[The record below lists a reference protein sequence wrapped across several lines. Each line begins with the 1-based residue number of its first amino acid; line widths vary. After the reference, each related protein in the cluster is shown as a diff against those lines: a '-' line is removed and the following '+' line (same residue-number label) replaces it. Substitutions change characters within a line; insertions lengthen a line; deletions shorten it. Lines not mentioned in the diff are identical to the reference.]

1 MRICG
6 MKGLAF
12 MLERPDFITAR
23 ELLLDRT
30 GVTGTE
36 EVRLSGSAGRV
47 LAQEIRAAEDV
58 PGFDRS
64 PYDGYAFRA
73 QDSRGADA
81 FHPVTL
87 SVVDMIAAGDVPH
100 ADITIGTAA
109 RIMTGAPVPA
119 GADPIVPYEVTK
131 FSDTE
136 VQIFHEAAEGQNIV
150 RRGEDVRKG
159 ELLAAPGIRIDA
171 GLSGVMAAQG
181 VFRPQV
187 YKRPVVGIISTGSE
201 LIDEGQSLT
210 RGKIYNS
217 NRYTLEAACA
227 SLGCN
232 PVYLG
237 TGRDSAEEIAQL
249 ISEGIYGPSSCD
261 AVLLSG
267 GVSAGDFDLTPD
279 AMKIAG
285 AEILIKGLD
294 CKPGMAG
301 AYGVI
306 ENDEKPIPVL
316 AFSGNPAACMTA
328 FWLVGAPVLRKLS
341 GLQEPRLKKVDCT
354 LLTGFSKRSKGTR
367 VLRGRL
373 IYREGKACL
382 SSSDRQGNSVLS
394 TAIGTDLMAVIPAGS
409 GPLEAGSVLRGY
421 LITD

>member
-1 MRICG
+1 
-6 MKGLAF
+6 

-23 ELLLDRT
+23 ELLLERT

-36 EVRLSGSAGRV
+36 AAMLSGSAGRV

-64 PYDGYAFRA
+64 PYDGYAFRS
-73 QDSRGADA
+73 QDTRGADA

-100 ADITIGTAA
+100 VEITIGTAA

-119 GADPIVPYEVTK
+119 GADAIVPYEVTK

-201 LIDEGQSLT
+201 LIDEGQSLKK
-210 RGKIYNS
+210 GKIFNS

-227 SLGCN
+227 SLGCD

-249 ISEGIYGPSSCD
+249 ISDGIHGSSACD

-279 AMKIAG
+279 AMKMAG

-306 ENDEKPIPVL
+306 ENGAPIPVL

-341 GLQEPRLKKVDCT
+341 GLREPRLREVDCT

-382 SSSDRQGNSVLS
+382 SSSERQGNSVLS
-394 TAIGTDLMAVIPAGS
+394 TAIGTDLFAVIPAGS

>member
-1 MRICG
+1 
-6 MKGLAF
+6 

-73 QDSRGADA
+73 QDTRGADA

-119 GADPIVPYEVTK
+119 GADAIVPYEVTK

-159 ELLAAPGIRIDA
+159 ALLAASGIRIDA

-201 LIDEGQSLT
+201 LIDDGQSLT

-227 SLGCN
+227 SLGCD

-306 ENDEKPIPVL
+306 ENGEEPIPVL

-341 GLQEPRLKKVDCT
+341 GLQEPRLKEVDCI

-382 SSSDRQGNSVLS
+382 SSSERQGNSVLS
-394 TAIGTDLMAVIPAGS
+394 TAIGTDLFAVIPAGS

>member
-1 MRICG
+1 
-6 MKGLAF
+6 

-73 QDSRGADA
+73 QDTRGADA

-100 ADITIGTAA
+100 VEITIGTAA

-119 GADPIVPYEVTK
+119 GADAIVPYEVTK

-159 ELLAAPGIRIDA
+159 ALLAASGIRIDA

-187 YKRPVVGIISTGSE
+187 YKRPVVGIISS
-201 LIDEGQSLT
+201 
-210 RGKIYNS
+210 
-217 NRYTLEAACA
+217 YTLEAACA
-227 SLGCN
+227 SLGCD

-249 ISEGIYGPSSCD
+249 ISDGIHGSSACD

-279 AMKIAG
+279 AMKMAG

-306 ENDEKPIPVL
+306 ENGAPIPVL

-341 GLQEPRLKKVDCT
+341 GLCEPRLKEVDCT
-354 LLTGFSKRSKGTR
+354 LLTGFPKSSKGTR

-373 IYREGKACL
+373 VFKEGKACL
-382 SSSDRQGNSVLS
+382 SSSERQGNSVLS
-394 TAIGTDLMAVIPAGS
+394 TAIGTDLFAVIPAGS

-421 LITD
+421 LIIG

>member
-1 MRICG
+1 
-6 MKGLAF
+6 

-36 EVRLSGSAGRV
+36 EVRLSGSAGRI

-73 QDSRGADA
+73 QDTRGADA

-119 GADPIVPYEVTK
+119 GADAIVPYEVTK

-159 ELLAAPGIRIDA
+159 ELLAAHGIRIDA
-171 GLSGVMAAQG
+171 GLSGVVAAQG

-201 LIDEGQSLT
+201 LIDDGQSLT
-210 RGKIYNS
+210 RGKIFNS

-227 SLGCN
+227 SLGCD

-279 AMKIAG
+279 AMKMAG

-306 ENDEKPIPVL
+306 ENGEEPIPVL

-341 GLQEPRLKKVDCT
+341 GLQEPRLREVDCT

-382 SSSDRQGNSVLS
+382 SSSERQGNSVLS
-394 TAIGTDLMAVIPAGS
+394 TAIGTDLLAVIPAGS

>member
-1 MRICG
+1 
-6 MKGLAF
+6 

-47 LAQEIRAAEDV
+47 LAQEIRAEEDV

-73 QDSRGADA
+73 QDTRGADA

-119 GADPIVPYEVTK
+119 GADAIVPYEVTK

-159 ELLAAPGIRIDA
+159 ALLAASGIRIDA

-181 VFRPQV
+181 VFHPQV

-201 LIDEGQSLT
+201 LIDEGQSLMK
-210 RGKIYNS
+210 GKIYNS

-227 SLGCN
+227 SLGCD

-249 ISEGIYGPSSCD
+249 ISDGIHG
-261 AVLLSG
+261 G

-279 AMKIAG
+279 AMKMAG

-306 ENDEKPIPVL
+306 ENGAPIPVL

-341 GLQEPRLKKVDCT
+341 GLCEPRLKEVDCT
-354 LLTGFSKRSKGTR
+354 LLTGFPKSSKGTR

-373 IYREGKACL
+373 VFKEGKACL
-382 SSSDRQGNSVLS
+382 SSSERQGNSVLS
-394 TAIGTDLMAVIPAGS
+394 TAIGTDLFAVIPAGS

-421 LITD
+421 LIIG

>member
-1 MRICG
+1 
-6 MKGLAF
+6 

-23 ELLLDRT
+23 ELLLERT

-36 EVRLSGSAGRV
+36 AAMLSGSAGRV

-64 PYDGYAFRA
+64 PYDGYAFRS
-73 QDSRGADA
+73 QDTRGADA

-100 ADITIGTAA
+100 VEITIGTAA

-119 GADPIVPYEVTK
+119 GADAIVPYEVTK

-201 LIDEGQSLT
+201 LIDEGQSLMN
-210 RGKIYNS
+210 GKIFNS

-227 SLGCN
+227 SLGCD

-279 AMKIAG
+279 AMKMAG

-306 ENDEKPIPVL
+306 ENGAPIPVL

-341 GLQEPRLKKVDCT
+341 GLCEPRLKEVDCT
-354 LLTGFSKRSKGTR
+354 LLTGFPKSSKGTR

-373 IYREGKACL
+373 VFKEGKACL
-382 SSSDRQGNSVLS
+382 SSSERQGNSVLS
-394 TAIGTDLMAVIPAGS
+394 TAIGTDLFAVIPAGS

-421 LITD
+421 LIIG

>member
-1 MRICG
+1 
-6 MKGLAF
+6 

-23 ELLLDRT
+23 ELLLERT

-36 EVRLSGSAGRV
+36 AAMLSGSAGRV

-64 PYDGYAFRA
+64 PYDGYAFRS
-73 QDSRGADA
+73 QDTRGADA

-100 ADITIGTAA
+100 VEITIGTAA

-119 GADPIVPYEVTK
+119 GADAIVPYEVTK

-201 LIDEGQSLT
+201 LIDEGQSLKK
-210 RGKIYNS
+210 GKIFNS

-227 SLGCN
+227 SLGCD

-249 ISEGIYGPSSCD
+249 ISDGIHGSSACD

-279 AMKIAG
+279 AMKMAG

-306 ENDEKPIPVL
+306 VNGAPIPVL
-316 AFSGNPAACMTA
+316 AFRAIPPPA
-328 FWLVGAPVLRKLS
+328 
-341 GLQEPRLKKVDCT
+341 
-354 LLTGFSKRSKGTR
+354 
-367 VLRGRL
+367 
-373 IYREGKACL
+373 
-382 SSSDRQGNSVLS
+382 
-394 TAIGTDLMAVIPAGS
+394 
-409 GPLEAGSVLRGY
+409 
-421 LITD
+421 